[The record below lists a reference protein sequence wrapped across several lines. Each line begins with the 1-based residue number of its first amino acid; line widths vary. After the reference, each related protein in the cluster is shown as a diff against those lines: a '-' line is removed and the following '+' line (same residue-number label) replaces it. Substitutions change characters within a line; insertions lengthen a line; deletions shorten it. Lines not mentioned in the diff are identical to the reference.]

1 MIRNTLRTARQLKAP
16 LRPFSTRATTARAIP
31 RPNNA
36 LLYTSAAVCVT
47 GLSLYTLY
55 SHQSI
60 ALDEKKGPIIQADDT
75 VQPPTSTPPFP
86 TKLTADGKEWSLLG
100 CGKRSV
106 SFLGFDVYAIGLYL
120 PESQKRDVREL
131 LQSTS
136 GFQQANGDVEEFK
149 KSLLDPVHG
158 AAKIRWLLDQGIDI
172 RIRIVPV
179 RNTDFGHL
187 RDGFV
192 RTILAH
198 PEAKEASQN
207 KEFADGLSELKTIF
221 SRKMSVPKHNVLVM
235 NREGHNGELKI
246 TYYDAKSELDLGQGS
261 DLGSVHSPQVSE
273 LLLLQY
279 LTGKKPISETLR
291 DSVINGLV
299 TIAIE

>member
-1 MIRNTLRTARQLKAP
+1 MFRNAFKSARAP
-16 LRPFSTRATTARAIP
+16 LRAFSTRASSRALP
-31 RPNNA
+31 RPSSV
-36 LLYTSAAVCVT
+36 LLWSSAVCVT
-47 GLSLYTLY
+47 GLSVYL
-55 SHQSI
+55 SQPI
-60 ALDEKKGPIIQADDT
+60 ALEAHKPVVPASDS

-86 TKLTADGKEWSLLG
+86 STLSADGKTWSLLG
-100 CGKRSV
+100 CGVRRV
-106 SFLGFDVYAIGLYL
+106 SFLGFDVYAIGLYM
-120 PESQKRDVREL
+120 PENQKRDVREL
-131 LQSTS
+131 LQSTA
-136 GFQQANGDVEEFK
+136 GFQQANGDVDEFK

-158 AAKIRWLLDQGIDI
+158 AAKIRWLLDQGVDI

-198 PEAKEASQN
+198 PEAKEQT
-207 KEFADGLSELKTIF
+207 KEFADGLAELKTIF

-235 NREGHNGELKI
+235 NRAGNSGELKI
-246 TYYDAKSELDLGQGS
+246 TYYDAKSEGDLGEGAV
-261 DLGSVHSPQVSE
+261 LGTVHNPQVSE

-299 TIAIE
+299 QVAIE

>member
-1 MIRNTLRTARQLKAP
+1 MFRNALKSARQVKAP
-16 LRPFSTRATTARAIP
+16 VRAFSTRATAARAVP
-31 RPNNA
+31 RPSNT
-36 LLYTSAAVCVT
+36 LLFSTAAACAA
-47 GLSLYTLY
+47 GLSLYSLY
-55 SHQSI
+55 THQSI
-60 ALDEKKGPIIQADDT
+60 ALDEKKGPIIQPTDS

-86 TKLTADGKEWSLLG
+86 TKMSADGKEWSLLG
-100 CGKRSV
+100 CGVRRV

-120 PESQKRDVREL
+120 PESQKREVREL

-221 SRKMSVPKHNVLVM
+221 SRKMSVPKHNILVM
-235 NREGHNGELKI
+235 NRKGNNGELKI
-246 TYYDAKSELDLGQGS
+246 TYYDAKSEADLGEGS
-261 DLGSVHSPQVSE
+261 ELGTVHNPQVSE

-299 TIAIE
+299 TVAIE

>member
-1 MIRNTLRTARQLKAP
+1 MFRNALKSAKQP
-16 LRPFSTRATTARAIP
+16 LRAFSTRAATARALP
-31 RPNNA
+31 RPSNTLIYA
-36 LLYTSAAVCVT
+36 SAVCVT
-47 GLSLYTLY
+47 GLSLYTLHT
-55 SHQSI
+55 HQAIS
-60 ALDEKKGPIIQADDT
+60 LDAKKTVGVVATDS

-86 TKLTADGKEWSLLG
+86 VKLSADGKEWSLLG
-100 CGKRSV
+100 CGVRRV
-106 SFLGFDVYAIGLYL
+106 SFLGFDVYAIGLYM
-120 PESQKRDVREL
+120 PETQKREVREL

-136 GFQQANGDVEEFK
+136 GFQSANGDVEEFK

-198 PEAKEASQN
+198 PEAKEQTKA
-207 KEFADGLSELKTIF
+207 FADGLSELKTIF

-235 NREGHNGELKI
+235 NREGNTGDLKI
-246 TYYDAKSELDLGQGS
+246 TYYDAKNEGDLGQG
-261 DLGSVHSPQVSE
+261 DVLGTVHNPQVSE

-291 DSVINGLV
+291 DSVIDGLV
-299 TIAIE
+299 TVAIE